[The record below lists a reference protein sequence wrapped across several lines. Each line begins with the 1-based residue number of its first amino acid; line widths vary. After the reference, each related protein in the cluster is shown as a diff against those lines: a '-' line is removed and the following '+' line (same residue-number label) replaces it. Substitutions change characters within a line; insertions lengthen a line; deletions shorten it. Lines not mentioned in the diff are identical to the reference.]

1 MASPNMKT
9 FSKILFIIMLLLLV
23 SVANIY
29 AVSPKPTPIVIAVNS
44 RDMRVKALENVFES
58 YNSPLTPHAAFYIE
72 TADKYKV
79 DWRLLPSIAG
89 LESSFGKRQMPNSH
103 NSYGWGGGYIY
114 FDSYED
120 GIETII
126 SSLKKRYYDR
136 GADTVYKIAPIYA
149 ESPTWAPRVTSFM
162 NKIEAEYARL
172 KATTLTL
179 TI

>member
-1 MASPNMKT
+1 
-9 FSKILFIIMLLLLV
+9 MLLLLV

-89 LESSFGKRQMPNSH
+89 LESS
-103 NSYGWGGGYIY
+103 I
-114 FDSYED
+114 
-120 GIETII
+120 
-126 SSLKKRYYDR
+126 
-136 GADTVYKIAPIYA
+136 
-149 ESPTWAPRVTSFM
+149 
-162 NKIEAEYARL
+162 
-172 KATTLTL
+172 
-179 TI
+179 